1 LTRIVVSRFI
11 PTTSILGE
19 RMNDFE
25 YFDYDG
31 KPCVRFITKGKYHEN
46 VIVDARVWDD
56 YVNQYNW
63 TILKNRNGYL
73 TVKTSVNKLST
84 RLYRMIGEK
93 EFNELDYWGN
103 TFDHI
108 NNNPLDN
115 RIKNLQISN
124 SKLNSTNILSKNQ
137 QNDMHLIFPQ
147 HSRRVTGKVVTSY
160 KVHKNI
166 FDEVVYRNF
175 PTSELA
181 KFYRD
186 NELLPYINKRIED
199 MKKKTRDIEFE
210 RGLRDKLNAGEM
222 DEIIKILKKY
232 DVG

>member
-1 LTRIVVSRFI
+1 
-11 PTTSILGE
+11 
-19 RMNDFE
+19 
-25 YFDYDG
+25 
-31 KPCVRFITKGKYHEN
+31 
-46 VIVDARVWDD
+46 VIVDARVWDE
-56 YVNQYNW
+56 YVNKYNW
-63 TILKNRNGYL
+63 TILKNRNGYY
-73 TVKTSVNKLST
+73 TVKTSIKNLSV

-93 EFNELDYWGN
+93 EFDELDYWGN

-137 QNDMHLIFPQ
+137 QDDMHHIFPQ
-147 HSRRVTGKVVTSY
+147 YSRRLTGNIITSY

-175 PTSELA
+175 PTIELA
-181 KFYRD
+181 KSYRD
-186 NELLPYINKRIED
+186 NELLPYVNNRIVD

-210 RGLRDKLNAGEM
+210 RGLRDKLVANEKG
-222 DEIIKILKKY
+222 EIIEILRKY
-232 DVG
+232 NII